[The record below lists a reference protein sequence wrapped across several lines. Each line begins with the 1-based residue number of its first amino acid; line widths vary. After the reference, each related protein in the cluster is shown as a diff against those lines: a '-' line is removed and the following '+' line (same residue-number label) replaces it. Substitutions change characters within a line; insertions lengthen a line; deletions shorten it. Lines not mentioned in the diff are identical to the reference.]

1 MRLCGWELLVEL
13 APFDDSDR
21 VQARGLRAT
30 SQPERLALNNQ
41 AVQQSD
47 ELRAAFV
54 EAVRG

>member
-1 MRLCGWELLVEL
+1 MEL

-30 SQPERLALNNQ
+30 SQLERLALNNQ
-41 AVQQSD
+41 AVRQSD

-54 EAVRG
+54 KAVRG